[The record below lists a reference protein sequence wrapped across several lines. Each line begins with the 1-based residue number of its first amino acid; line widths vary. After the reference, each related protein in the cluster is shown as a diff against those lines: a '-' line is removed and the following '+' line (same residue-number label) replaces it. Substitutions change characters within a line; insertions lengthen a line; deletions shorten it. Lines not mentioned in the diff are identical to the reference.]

1 MSISDIF
8 DNLKKLTVK
17 PQKIHI
23 SYASNKGSVRSRNED
38 DLYIDGLG
46 SRAKENM
53 SGDRTLFTSDSYVF
67 AVCDGM
73 GGEQFG
79 DEAAAIASDTIA
91 HHSSELREAS
101 PEQLHEAVN
110 ELATEANNRI
120 TGMVY
125 AKRANL
131 SGSTLVL
138 AVLHNTT
145 VHIFNLGDSRAYY
158 YSGGTIRQITYDHTV
173 ANQKLKAN
181 ILTEEEAKNSSDSHR
196 LTSFLGVDDRW
207 IGIKAQAYEPFDI
220 SGGVLLL
227 CTDGL
232 FDMCS
237 DEEIAVVISGS
248 QEGCAQRLVEKAL
261 SNGGRDNITCMVI
274 RTE

>member
-8 DNLKKLTVK
+8 DNFKKRTAK
-17 PQKIHI
+17 PQKIYI
-23 SYASNKGSVRSRNED
+23 SYASNKGKVRARNED

-91 HHSSELREAS
+91 HHSAELREAPPS
-101 PEQLHEAVN
+101 KLHDAVN
-110 ELATEANNRI
+110 DLATEANNRI
-120 TGMVY
+120 TSMVY

-145 VHIFNLGDSRAYY
+145 VYVFNLS
-158 YSGGTIRQITYDHTV
+158 
-173 ANQKLKAN
+173 L
-181 ILTEEEAKNSSDSHR
+181 
-196 LTSFLGVDDRW
+196 
-207 IGIKAQAYEPFDI
+207 
-220 SGGVLLL
+220 
-227 CTDGL
+227 
-232 FDMCS
+232 
-237 DEEIAVVISGS
+237 
-248 QEGCAQRLVEKAL
+248 
-261 SNGGRDNITCMVI
+261 
-274 RTE
+274 

>member
-1 MSISDIF
+1 MSISELLGNF
-8 DNLKKLTVK
+8 KKLTAK
-17 PQKIHI
+17 PQKVHI
-23 SYASNKGSVRSRNED
+23 SYASNKGNIRSRNED

-53 SGDRTLFTSDSYVF
+53 SGDRTLFSSPSYVF

-91 HHSSELREAS
+91 HHSADLRETP
-101 PEQLHEAVN
+101 PELLPEAVN

-138 AVLHNTT
+138 AVLHNT
-145 VHIFNLGDSRAYY
+145 VAYIFNLGDSRAYY
-158 YSGGTIRQITYDHTV
+158 YSGGTIRQITCDHTV

-181 ILTEEEAKNSSDSHR
+181 ILTEAEAKKSSDSHR

-207 IGIKAQAYEPFDI
+207 VGLKAQAYEPFDI
-220 SGGVLLL
+220 SSGALLL

-237 DEEIAVVISGS
+237 DEEIAVVMSGAS
-248 QEGCAQRLVEKAL
+248 EDCAQRLVDKAL
-261 SNGGRDNITCMVI
+261 ENGGRDNITCMI
-274 RTE
+274 IKTE

>member
-1 MSISDIF
+1 MSISDILGS
-8 DNLKKLTVK
+8 LKKRSAK
-17 PQKIHI
+17 PQKLHI

-53 SGDRTLFTSDSYVF
+53 SGDRTLFSSDSYVF

-91 HHSSELREAS
+91 HHSAELREA
-101 PEQLHEAVN
+101 PHEKLHDAVN

-158 YSGGTIRQITYDHTV
+158 YSGGNIRQITDDHTV

-181 ILTEEEAKNSSDSHR
+181 ILTEEEAKKSADSHR

-207 IGIKAQAYEPFDI
+207 VGIKAQAYEPFDI
-220 SGGVLLL
+220 SGGALLL

-232 FDMCS
+232 FDMCT
-237 DEEIAVVISGS
+237 DEEIALVIAGS
-248 QEGCAQRLVEKAL
+248 PEGCARRLVEKAL

>member
-8 DNLKKLTVK
+8 DNFKKRTAK
-17 PQKIHI
+17 PQKIYI
-23 SYASNKGSVRSRNED
+23 SYASNKGKVRARNED

-91 HHSSELREAS
+91 HHSAELREA
-101 PEQLHEAVN
+101 PPGKLHDAVN
-110 ELATEANNRI
+110 DLATEANNRI
-120 TGMVY
+120 TSMVY

-145 VHIFNLGDSRAYY
+145 VYVFNLGDSRAYY
-158 YSGGTIRQITYDHTV
+158 YSDGKIKQITYDHTV
-173 ANQKLKAN
+173 ANMKVKAN
-181 ILTEEEAKNSSDSHR
+181 IFTEEEAKNSSDSHR

-220 SGGVLLL
+220 SGGALLL
-227 CTDGL
+227 CSDGL
-232 FDMCS
+232 FDMCT
-237 DEEIAVVISGS
+237 DEEIAEVMADES
-248 QEGCAQRLVEKAL
+248 EGCAQRLVEIAL
-261 SNGGRDNITCMVI
+261 ENGGRDNITCMI
-274 RTE
+274 IKTA